1 MDLAKIQ
8 YFLEA
13 ARLTNFT
20 QAARNCHIAQTT
32 MTKYITQLEKE
43 LGCRLFRREH
53 RGVSLTPEGRHFY
66 EGMAKICQEY
76 QDLRDSLHL
85 KRRKGLYL
93 GIAMQEYIEALWLRR
108 FEAFPDC
115 KLYFSFHDIE
125 ELE

>member
-43 LGCRLFRREH
+43 LGCRLLPPGAPRC
-53 RGVSLTPEGRHFY
+53 LADTGRT
-66 EGMAKICQEY
+66 
-76 QDLRDSLHL
+76 
-85 KRRKGLYL
+85 
-93 GIAMQEYIEALWLRR
+93 ALL
-108 FEAFPDC
+108 
-115 KLYFSFHDIE
+115 
-125 ELE
+125 

>member
-76 QDLRDSLHL
+76 QDLRDSLRL

-93 GIAMQEYIEALWLRR
+93 GIAMQ
-108 FEAFPDC
+108 
-115 KLYFSFHDIE
+115 
-125 ELE
+125 